1 MVKYCCKNAAIFFV
15 FESKK
20 TGVKMKSILYFIL
33 AVLTIVYI
41 GFLCYVNI
49 AGDFTGVLKYISVY
63 GGLIIALLYAAI
75 NFFGNPL
82 KIVFF
87 ILLIL
92 AVIVLILTI
101 VIPDTFRD
109 LFGISESAQ
118 DYINL
123 LR

>member
-1 MVKYCCKNAAIFFV
+1 MVKYCCKNSAIFFV

-20 TGVKMKSILYFIL
+20 MGVKMKSILYFIL

-63 GGLIIALLYAAI
+63 GGLIIALLYAGI

-118 DYINL
+118 GYINL